1 MLENVGVECNR
12 SHMSGSSVGA
22 WTALTAIDPS
32 TQKRCYSAPAYYDTV
47 SHRGNLVLL
56 TNATVRNI
64 VLDKVKVS
72 GEQIARGVSFIH
84 DSQQY
89 TVDVSGEIILS
100 AGSIQSPQMLELSGI
115 GNPEVLSAAGIKTI
129 VANPNVGENL
139 QDHMC
144 KAIHLH

>member
-1 MLENVGVECNR
+1 M
-12 SHMSGSSVGA
+12 
-22 WTALTAIDPS
+22 
-32 TQKRCYSAPAYYDTV
+32 
-47 SHRGNLVLL
+47 L

-64 VLDKVKVS
+64 VLDKDKAS

-84 DSQQY
+84 GSQQY

-100 AGSIQSPQMLELSGI
+100 AGSIQSPQLLELSGI
-115 GNPEVLSAAGIKTI
+115 GNPEISSAAGIETI

-144 KAIHLH
+144 KAMDLP